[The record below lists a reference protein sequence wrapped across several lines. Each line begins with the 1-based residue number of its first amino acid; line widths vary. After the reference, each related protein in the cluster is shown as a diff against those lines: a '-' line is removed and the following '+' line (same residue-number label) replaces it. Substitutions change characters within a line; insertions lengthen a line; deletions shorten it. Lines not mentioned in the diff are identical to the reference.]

1 MTIVSDNGRK
11 KQHTNTYNS
20 VRNVNKRNTS
30 NSLIVVAILPTITQ
44 PNDGSKKK
52 TNDGER

>member
-1 MTIVSDNGRK
+1 MGKT
-11 KQHTNTYNS
+11 QHTNTYNS

-30 NSLIVVAILPTITQ
+30 NSLIVVAILQTITQ